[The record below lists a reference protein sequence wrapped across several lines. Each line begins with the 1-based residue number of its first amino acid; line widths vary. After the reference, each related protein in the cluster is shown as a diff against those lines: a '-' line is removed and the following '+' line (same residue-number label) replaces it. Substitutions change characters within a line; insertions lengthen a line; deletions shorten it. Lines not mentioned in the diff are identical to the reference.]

1 MGQADVK
8 SLHKGAP
15 MRIAIYPGSFDPITN
30 GHLDIIQRAR
40 KLFDRLIV
48 AVMANPSKKSL
59 FTLEE
64 RRRLVERSLQ
74 EIGLQ
79 GIEVL
84 ARDCLLVNLAH
95 ELKATAIIR
104 GLRVTA
110 DFESEFQTA
119 LTNRDLDSDIES
131 VFLMTSRDYS
141 FISSSIVKEVKSY
154 GGDVSRFVPK
164 AVERALEEKLRKG

>member
-1 MGQADVK
+1 
-8 SLHKGAP
+8 

-64 RRRLVERSLQ
+64 RRNLVERSLT
-74 EIGLQ
+74 EVGLK

-164 AVERALEEKLRKG
+164 VVERALEEKLRKA

>member
-1 MGQADVK
+1 
-8 SLHKGAP
+8 

-30 GHLDIIQRAR
+30 GHIDIIQRAR

-59 FTLEE
+59 FSLEE

-79 GIEVL
+79 GMEVL

-95 ELKATAIIR
+95 ELKAIAIIR

-110 DFESEFQTA
+110 DFENEFQTA
-119 LTNRDLDSDIES
+119 LTNRDLDSDVES

-141 FISSSIVKEVKSY
+141 FISSSIVKEVKRY
-154 GGDVSRFVPK
+154 GGDISRFVPEV
-164 AVERALEEKLRKG
+164 VERALEEKFQKA